1 MNSNGIRG
9 GLSPYE
15 VFTMVY
21 HKDTGSL
28 IESIKERK
36 LQPMD
41 AAVLLF
47 LTTKVNVS
55 TSRIS
60 VGASYIAESLD
71 ISLSRI
77 HQSLKRLREH
87 WVLGKGLK
95 DGVPYYM
102 LNPQCFHAGHTNFQP
117 KRMAEFRK
125 LFDYS
130 QGEEVDKSLTPL

>member
-1 MNSNGIRG
+1 MNTNATRG

-21 HKDTGSL
+21 HHDTGKL
-28 IESIKERK
+28 IETIKERK

-41 AAVLLF
+41 AAVLFF
-47 LTTKVNVS
+47 LVTKVNVN
-55 TSRIS
+55 TSRIP
-60 VGASYIAESLD
+60 VGATYIAESLG

-77 HQSLKRLREH
+77 QASIKRLRDH
-87 WVLGKGLK
+87 CVLGKGLK

-102 LNPQCFHAGHTNFQP
+102 LNPQCFHAGHTKSQT

-130 QGEEVDKSLTPL
+130 QRQELA